1 MWKTIDIAD
10 YQRVLMYRHN
20 RLQAV
25 LMPGRHRVSRLR
37 GNVRLETYDI
47 TDFEF
52 SAAQANFL
60 LKQYGELLAPHL
72 TRCDVADHQV
82 ALVYRDGHL
91 VDLVLPGQFKAY
103 WHGLDQV
110 DIRVVDATADM
121 AVEPALLGVLGRGLP
136 LSLQR
141 KLAAVMC
148 YTEVPNEHC
157 GMLMVNGSF
166 VRELTSGRYG
176 FWTVQRQVEVKHID
190 LRLQTMEVGGQEILT
205 KDRVSLRLNLSA
217 TYRIANAQQV
227 LFKLHDFRNFVYLR
241 FQLALRES
249 VGAQTLDALLENKD
263 SLNTEVFQRVD
274 RLLGEY
280 GITLHGV
287 GVKDIILPGDMKVIL
302 NQVVE
307 AQKAAEANLIKRRE
321 ETQAMRSLHNTAK
334 LMDGNPVL
342 LRLKELEAL
351 ERVTERV
358 NQLTVFGGLDGVL
371 NGLVR
376 LRPDAQV

>member
-10 YQRVLMYRHN
+10 HQRVLMYRRN
-20 RLQAV
+20 RLHAV
-25 LMPGRHRVSRLR
+25 LMPGRHRVSRLK
-37 GNVRLETYDI
+37 GSVRLETYDI
-47 TDFEF
+47 TEFEF
-52 SAAQANFL
+52 SAAQANYL
-60 LKQYGELLAPHL
+60 TKQYAELLAPHL
-72 TRCDVADHQV
+72 KRCDVADHQV

-91 VDLVLPGQFKAY
+91 ADLVLPGQCKAY
-103 WHGLDQV
+103 WQGLDQV
-110 DIRVVDATADM
+110 EIRVIDAVAELAVDA
-121 AVEPALLGVLGRGLP
+121 ALLGVLGRGLP
-136 LSLQR
+136 LFLQR
-141 KLAAVMC
+141 KVAAVMC
-148 YTEVPNEHC
+148 YTEVPNEYS
-157 GMLMVNGSF
+157 GMLLVNGNLE
-166 VRELTSGRYG
+166 RELASGRYG

-190 LRLQTMEVGGQEILT
+190 LRLQSMDVGGQEILT

-217 TYRIANAQQV
+217 TYRIANAKHV
-227 LFKLHDFRNFVYLR
+227 LFKLHDFRSFVYLQ

-263 SLNTEVFQRVD
+263 SLNAVVFQRVS

-280 GITLHGV
+280 GITLQGV
-287 GVKDIILPGDMKVIL
+287 GVKDIILPGDMKLIL

-307 AQKAAEANLIKRRE
+307 AQKAAEANLIQRRE

-358 NQLTVFGGLDGVL
+358 NQLTVFGGLDGVM
-371 NGLVR
+371 NDLVK
-376 LRPDAQV
+376 LRADRQA